1 ALSIPFIGGGKPK
14 GEEEGFW
21 AAAARFVMG
30 HPWPMAVGSA
40 GLLIVMA
47 LPYFD
52 INLGASGTTSLPEK
66 YDARQAFDI
75 LDEKF
80 SAGRIQPTE
89 IVIEAEDL
97 NDPAVQEGI
106 AELQAAFSVDERY
119 TLVNGVQVLRE
130 DPAGTDLALVSVTV
144 PGESASD
151 EAIDA

>member
-1 ALSIPFIGGGKPK
+1 
-14 GEEEGFW
+14 
-21 AAAARFVMG
+21 
-30 HPWPMAVGSA
+30 
-40 GLLIVMA
+40 
-47 LPYFD
+47 
-52 INLGASGTTSLPEK
+52 GASGTTSLPEK

-89 IVIEAEDL
+89 IVIEAEDI

-144 PGESASD
+144 PGESASE
-151 EAIDA
+151 EAIDAMKFIRSDIVPSAFEGTSATVYVGGPTAGNADFFDM